1 MIQFTICEFLK
12 DYKTYE
18 AIILPMQNKERI
30 LLGLQKMNSEEAM
43 DYFLD
48 FDAFRVFSS
57 TLNTT
62 IRSINSRGSGS
73 SNGNCTEPFPC
84 LYFESSLEKAECPEG
99 VA

>member
-1 MIQFTICEFLK
+1 MK

-48 FDAFRVFSS
+48 L
-57 TLNTT
+57 LNEYKCHDT
-62 IRSINSRGSGS
+62 SRGD
-73 SNGNCTEPFPC
+73 NTKDN
-84 LYFESSLEKAECPEG
+84 PEN
-99 VA
+99 

>member
-12 DYKTYE
+12 DYKTCE

-48 FDAFRVFSS
+48 L
-57 TLNTT
+57 LNEYKCHDT
-62 IRSINSRGSGS
+62 SRGD
-73 SNGNCTEPFPC
+73 NTKDN
-84 LYFESSLEKAECPEG
+84 PEN
-99 VA
+99 

>member
-1 MIQFTICEFLK
+1 MITFTICEFLK

-48 FDAFRVFSS
+48 L
-57 TLNTT
+57 LNEYKCHDT
-62 IRSINSRGSGS
+62 SRGD
-73 SNGNCTEPFPC
+73 NTEDN
-84 LYFESSLEKAECPEG
+84 AED
-99 VA
+99 

>member
-1 MIQFTICEFLK
+1 MITFTICEFLK

-48 FDAFRVFSS
+48 L
-57 TLNTT
+57 LNEYKCNDT
-62 IRSINSRGSGS
+62 SRGD
-73 SNGNCTEPFPC
+73 NTKDN
-84 LYFESSLEKAECPEG
+84 AED
-99 VA
+99 

>member
-30 LLGLQKMNSEEAM
+30 LLGLQKMNKEEAM

-48 FDAFRVFSS
+48 L
-57 TLNTT
+57 LNEYKCHDT
-62 IRSINSRGSGS
+62 SRGD
-73 SNGNCTEPFPC
+73 NTKDN
-84 LYFESSLEKAECPEG
+84 AEN
-99 VA
+99 